1 MSLLLKSDIDADP
14 YPDSASV
21 QSGLQNES
29 AAEDGDDS
37 ALDDDDD
44 DEEVEEDEEDEE
56 DEEGSPAFRGRAPDP
71 EDVPAFDKRTFLS
84 PKKRGKRSRSRPR
97 KKEPDEQPKNNYP
110 TSRQAPADRGWHVL
124 STGLT

>member
-1 MSLLLKSDIDADP
+1 MMILILTARG
-14 YPDSASV
+14 SV
-21 QSGLQNES
+21 QIGLQNES

-44 DEEVEEDEEDEE
+44 DEEVEEDEEDEK

-110 TSRQAPADRGWHVL
+110 TSRQAPADRGWRVL
-124 STGLT
+124 STGLMYGMPLMIS